1 MSIKKYLSDFVTKL
15 ISLIPFLICSC
26 SILFFELWFGAE
38 LVARQHF
45 PSFGWIIFSFG
56 GFLGVL
62 RNGWGQAM
70 ANRSYVLILFCSVLV
85 PLTLFVLK
93 VPMIIS
99 EFGVDADL
107 ERFGRMMYFF
117 LVGYV
122 LWATVFAAVAWRNSG
137 AERK

>member
-1 MSIKKYLSDFVTKL
+1 MSTKTYRPEFVTKL

-26 SILFFELWFGAE
+26 SIVYFEFWFGAE

-45 PSFGWIIFSFG
+45 PSFGWIIISFG

-70 ANRSYVLILFCSVLV
+70 ANRTYVLILCLSLLV
-85 PLTLFVLK
+85 PLTLLLFKTPIIVSELNVDSDLK
-93 VPMIIS
+93 
-99 EFGVDADL
+99 
-107 ERFGRMMYFF
+107 RFGSMMYFF
-117 LVGYV
+117 LVGYI

-137 AERK
+137 AERE